1 MLSLI
6 CFIVCTSYSNFI
18 AAHGVDQKVVINIEQ
33 HTHEYGPEGTRQ
45 LLVNQMTQKMRG
57 HSGKTI
63 AQKSRNSFSVNGRSC
78 GCIGTVNSSRNF
90 AQS

>member
-33 HTHEYGPEGTRQ
+33 HTHEYGPEGTRADY
-45 LLVNQMTQKMRG
+45 LVNHDDTKNEG
-57 HSGKTI
+57 PFGENNCTEIK
-63 AQKSRNSFSVNGRSC
+63 K
-78 GCIGTVNSSRNF
+78 
-90 AQS
+90 